1 MAQVMLEFLVV
12 IVAAAFLIAG
22 IGSLALVIL
31 ALRKAPEGYEDD
43 RGFHT
48 VRKSTLGYGD
58 PGSLIRN
65 TLRAVSF
72 AVGR

>member
-1 MAQVMLEFLVV
+1 MIAAAGLL
-12 IVAAAFLIAG
+12 VAAMA
-22 IGSLALVIL
+22 LAIL
-31 ALRKAPEGYEDD
+31 ELRKAPEGYEDD